1 MLTILM
7 LEASRNFGGQ
17 ERRLLHEARLLK
29 GAGHRP
35 LLATPP
41 DAALFRRGVQEG
53 IEAFG
58 VRMRNAVSP
67 SAVLK
72 LWSIVRR
79 YRVDIIYS
87 HSGKDSTLGGICSL
101 LSGVPLVRSREL
113 LTPVK
118 HASSYNLLPKR
129 VLACSEAVRRHL
141 IDAGADEKKVF
152 VQYPPVATAG
162 FRDAAGTRDRI
173 RKELHLDD
181 AFPVLA
187 CVAGFRPEKRQED
200 LVRAMAAICCV
211 FPAARLLLVGSGPTY
226 EELRTLADSLGLADS
241 VLFTGEREDVPSL
254 LGAADIFVLPSSLEP
269 FGMSPVE
276 AMAAGVP
283 VVVTATGGL
292 AEIVTDG
299 SDGLHA
305 PVCSPDGLAE
315 AVLRLARDPGLRERL
330 VAAGKKRA
338 AHFDESAA
346 LGSLVQH
353 FNAVIAAS

>member
-29 GAGHRP
+29 EAGHRP
-35 LLATPP
+35 LLAIPP
-41 DAALFRRGVQEG
+41 DAELFRRAVQEG
-53 IEAFG
+53 VEAFA

-72 LWSIVRR
+72 LWSIVRKC
-79 YRVDIIYS
+79 RVDIIYS
-87 HSGKDSTLGGICSL
+87 HSGKDSTLGGICSI

-162 FRDAAGTRDRI
+162 FRDAAAARGRI
-173 RKELHLDD
+173 RKELHLESS
-181 AFPVLA
+181 FPVIA

-200 LVRAMAAICCV
+200 LVRAMPAICSD
-211 FPAARLLLVGSGPTY
+211 FPAARLLLIGSGPAY
-226 EELRTLADSLGLADS
+226 EDLRTLAHSLGIAES

-254 LGAADIFVLPSSLEP
+254 LGAADIFVLPSALEP

-299 SDGLHA
+299 IDGLHA

-315 AVLRLARDPGLRERL
+315 AVIRLAKDSGLRERL
-330 VAAGKKRA
+330 VVAGKERA
-338 AHFDESAA
+338 ACFDEAVA
-346 LGSLVQH
+346 LDSLLQH
-353 FNAVIAAS
+353 FNAVMAAS